1 MNLDKPL
8 TVSIITGFLGAG
20 KTTLLNRLLASP
32 DMANAAVI
40 INEFGDVSL
49 DHLLVESGDD
59 DIIELSSGCL
69 CCTIRGE
76 LVETLERLLDRA
88 DADRLTSII
97 IETTGLADPV
107 PVMQAVMAHPLLS
120 QRLSLGSV
128 VTLVDAVN
136 GLATLEHYEEARKQV
151 AVADQLL
158 VSKLDLS
165 ADTEALKSAI
175 SQLNPN
181 IAPRNVVDVSD
192 SDLVQQLNT
201 GLFEMGEK
209 AETVQAWFGG
219 VGHDHSHHHHGHDH
233 HDQNRHGE
241 TIRSFSL
248 VREKPIEHE
257 ALRAFL
263 DLLAAQHGPK
273 LLRVK
278 GLIHVVEHPEQPV
291 LIHGVQSIFH
301 PPRVLD
307 QWPSDE
313 WVTKIVFIAD
323 GLDESFIQRLFD
335 GFSGT
340 PQIDQAD
347 SAAMMDNPLAI
358 SGVSKPRQS

>member
-1 MNLDKPL
+1 MVLDKPL

-20 KTTLLNRLLASP
+20 KTTLLNRLLVSS

-49 DHLLVESGDD
+49 DHLLVESGND

-76 LVETLERLLDRA
+76 LVETLERLLDRS
-88 DADRLTSII
+88 DANRLTSIV

-107 PVMQAVMAHPLLS
+107 PVIKAVMAHPLLS

-136 GLATLEHYEEARKQV
+136 GVATLDEYEEARKQV

-158 VSKLDLS
+158 ISKIDM
-165 ADTEALKSAI
+165 ATDTTALKSAI
-175 SQLNPN
+175 FQLNPN
-181 IAPRNVVDVSD
+181 IAPRNVADVSEAE
-192 SDLVQQLNT
+192 LVQQLNT
-201 GLFEMGEK
+201 GLFEMGDK
-209 AETVQAWFGG
+209 TGTVQAWFGEN
-219 VGHDHSHHHHGHDH
+219 SHHHDHDH
-233 HDQNRHGE
+233 HHYDQNRHGE
-241 TIRSFSL
+241 TTRSFSL

-278 GLIHVVEHPEQPV
+278 GLIHVTEHPEQPV

-307 QWPSDE
+307 KWPSDE
-313 WVTKIVFIAD
+313 RVTKIVFIAD

-358 SGVSKPRQS
+358 SGFSKSRQP

>member
-1 MNLDKPL
+1 MSLDKPL

-20 KTTLLNRLLASP
+20 KTTLLNRLLSSC

-107 PVMQAVMAHPLLS
+107 PVMQAVMAHPALS

-158 VSKLDLS
+158 MSKLDLS
-165 ADTEALKSAI
+165 ADTTSLKSAL

-181 IAPRNVVDVSD
+181 IVPRNVVDVSD
-192 SDLVQQLNT
+192 GDLIQQLNT

-219 VGHDHSHHHHGHDH
+219 TNHDHSHHHDHDH

-257 ALRAFL
+257 ALKAFL

-278 GLIHVVEHPEQPV
+278 GLIHVAEHPEQPV

-313 WVTKIVFIAD
+313 CVTKIVFIAD
-323 GLDESFIQRLFD
+323 GLDENFIQRLFD

-347 SAAMMDNPLAI
+347 SDAMMSNPLAI
-358 SGVSKPRQS
+358 SGFSKPKQS

>member
-1 MNLDKPL
+1 MVLDKPL

-20 KTTLLNRLLASP
+20 KTTLLNRLLVSR

-76 LVETLERLLDRA
+76 LIETLERLLDRP
-88 DADRLTSII
+88 DAGRLTSIV

-107 PVMQAVMAHPLLS
+107 PVMQAVTAHPALS
-120 QRLSLGSV
+120 QRLCLGSV

-136 GLATLEHYEEARKQV
+136 GVTTLEHYEEARKQV

-158 VSKLDLS
+158 ISKLDLS
-165 ADTEALKSAI
+165 ADITALKSTI
-175 SQLNPN
+175 FQLNPN
-181 IAPRNVVDVSD
+181 IAPRNVVDVSNA
-192 SDLVQQLNT
+192 DLIQQLNT
-201 GLFEMGEK
+201 GLFEMSEKGE
-209 AETVQAWFGG
+209 TIQAWFGG
-219 VGHDHSHHHHGHDH
+219 GSHDHHHHDH
-233 HDQNRHGE
+233 HHAHDQNRHGE
-241 TIRSFSL
+241 SIRSFSL
-248 VREKPIEHE
+248 VREKAIEHE

-278 GLIHVVEHPEQPV
+278 GLIHVAEHSEQPV

-307 QWPSDE
+307 KWPDDE
-313 WVTKIVFIAD
+313 RVTKIVFIAD

-340 PQIDQAD
+340 PQVDQAD
-347 SAAMMDNPLAI
+347 SAAMVDNPLAI
-358 SGVSKPRQS
+358 SGFSKPKQS

>member
-1 MNLDKPL
+1 
-8 TVSIITGFLGAG
+8 
-20 KTTLLNRLLASP
+20 
-32 DMANAAVI
+32 
-40 INEFGDVSL
+40 
-49 DHLLVESGDD
+49 
-59 DIIELSSGCL
+59 
-69 CCTIRGE
+69 
-76 LVETLERLLDRA
+76 
-88 DADRLTSII
+88 
-97 IETTGLADPV
+97 
-107 PVMQAVMAHPLLS
+107 
-120 QRLSLGSV
+120 
-128 VTLVDAVN
+128 
-136 GLATLEHYEEARKQV
+136 
-151 AVADQLL
+151 
-158 VSKLDLS
+158 
-165 ADTEALKSAI
+165 
-175 SQLNPN
+175 
-181 IAPRNVVDVSD
+181 
-192 SDLVQQLNT
+192 
-201 GLFEMGEK
+201 MGEK
-209 AETVQAWFGG
+209 ADAVQAWFGEP
-219 VGHDHSHHHHGHDH
+219 SHHHGHGHDH
-233 HDQNRHGE
+233 HHHDENRHGE

>member
-1 MNLDKPL
+1 MVLDKPL

-20 KTTLLNRLLASP
+20 KTTLLNRLLVSS

-76 LVETLERLLDRA
+76 LVETLERLLDRS
-88 DADRLTSII
+88 DANRLTSIV

-107 PVMQAVMAHPLLS
+107 PVIKAVMAHPLLS

-136 GLATLEHYEEARKQV
+136 GVATLDEYEEARKQV

-158 VSKLDLS
+158 ISKIDM
-165 ADTEALKSAI
+165 ATDTTALKSAI
-175 SQLNPN
+175 FQLNPN
-181 IAPRNVVDVSD
+181 IAPRNVADVSEAE
-192 SDLVQQLNT
+192 LVQQLNT
-201 GLFEMGEK
+201 GLFEMGDK
-209 AETVQAWFGG
+209 TGTVQAWFGEN
-219 VGHDHSHHHHGHDH
+219 SHHH

-241 TIRSFSL
+241 TTRSFSL

-278 GLIHVVEHPEQPV
+278 GLIHVTEHPEQPV

-307 QWPSDE
+307 KWPSDE
-313 WVTKIVFIAD
+313 RVTKIVFIAD

-358 SGVSKPRQS
+358 SGFSKSRQS

>member
-1 MNLDKPL
+1 MVLDKPL

-59 DIIELSSGCL
+59 DVIELSSGCL

-76 LVETLERLLDRA
+76 LIETLERLLDRP
-88 DADRLTSII
+88 DADRLTSIV

-107 PVMQAVMAHPLLS
+107 PVMQAVMAHPVLS

-136 GLATLEHYEEARKQV
+136 GVATLEHYEEARKQV

-158 VSKLDLS
+158 ISKLDLS
-165 ADTEALKSAI
+165 DDITALKSAI
-175 SQLNPN
+175 FQLNPN
-181 IAPRNVVDVSD
+181 IAPLNVVDVSEVK
-192 SDLVQQLNT
+192 LVQQLNT
-201 GLFEMGEK
+201 GLYEMGEK

-219 VGHDHSHHHHGHDH
+219 VSHDHHHHHS

-278 GLIHVVEHPEQPV
+278 GLIHVVEHNEQPV

-307 QWPSDE
+307 QWPSGE
-313 WVTKIVFIAD
+313 RMTKIVFIGD
-323 GLDESFIQRLFD
+323 GLDENFIQRLFD

-347 SAAMMDNPLAI
+347 SAAMIDNPLAI
-358 SGVSKPRQS
+358 SGFSKSRQS

>member
-1 MNLDKPL
+1 M
-8 TVSIITGFLGAG
+8 
-20 KTTLLNRLLASP
+20 LNRLLVSP

-76 LVETLERLLDRA
+76 LIETLERLLDRA

-107 PVMQAVMAHPLLS
+107 PVMQAVMAHPALS
-120 QRLSLGSV
+120 QRLCLGSV

-136 GLATLEHYEEARKQV
+136 GVATLEHYEEARKQV

-158 VSKLDLS
+158 TSKLDLS
-165 ADTEALKSAI
+165 ADTAALQLVI
-175 SQLNPN
+175 SNLNPN

-192 SDLVQQLNT
+192 RDLIQQLNT

-209 AETVQAWFGG
+209 GEVVQAWFGG
-219 VGHDHSHHHHGHDH
+219 VSHDHHHHHA

-278 GLIHVVEHPEQPV
+278 GLIHVVEHSEQPV

-307 QWPSDE
+307 KWPDDE
-313 WVTKIVFIAD
+313 RVTKIVFIAD

-358 SGVSKPRQS
+358 SGFPKPK

>member
-1 MNLDKPL
+1 MVLDKPL

-20 KTTLLNRLLASP
+20 KTTLLNRLLVSP

-76 LVETLERLLDRA
+76 LIETLERLLDRP
-88 DADRLTSII
+88 DADRLTSIV

-107 PVMQAVMAHPLLS
+107 PVMQAVMAHPALS

-136 GLATLEHYEEARKQV
+136 GVITLEHYEEARKQV

-158 VSKLDLS
+158 ISKLDLS
-165 ADTEALKSAI
+165 ADTTALKTAI
-175 SQLNPN
+175 VELNPN
-181 IAPRNVVDVSD
+181 IVPLNIVDVSNGE
-192 SDLVQQLNT
+192 LIQQLNT
-201 GLFEMGEK
+201 GFFEMGEK
-209 AETVQAWFGG
+209 ADTVQAWFGG
-219 VGHDHSHHHHGHDH
+219 ASDDHHHHHH
-233 HDQNRHGE
+233 THDQNRHGE

-248 VREKPIEHE
+248 VREKAIEHE

-278 GLIHVVEHPEQPV
+278 GLIHVVEHGEQPV

-307 QWPSDE
+307 QWPCDE
-313 WVTKIVFIAD
+313 RVTKIVFIAD

-340 PQIDQAD
+340 PRIDQAD
-347 SAAMMDNPLAI
+347 SAAMIDNPLAL
-358 SGVSKPRQS
+358 SGFPKSRQS

>member
-1 MNLDKPL
+1 MVLGKPV

-20 KTTLLNRLLASP
+20 KTTLLNRLLASS

-59 DIIELSSGCL
+59 DVIELSSGCL

-76 LVETLERLLDRA
+76 LIETLERLLDRP
-88 DADRLTSII
+88 DADRLTSIV

-107 PVMQAVMAHPLLS
+107 PVMQAVMAHPILA
-120 QRLSLGSV
+120 QRLSLGCV
-128 VTLVDAVN
+128 MTLVDAVN
-136 GLATLEHYEEARKQV
+136 GVATLNEYEEARKQV

-158 VSKLDLS
+158 ISKADLS
-165 ADTEALKSAI
+165 PDIAALKSAI
-175 SQLNPN
+175 HQLNSNLMPKD
-181 IAPRNVVDVSD
+181 IRDVSEA
-192 SDLVQQLNT
+192 DLIQQLNT
-201 GLFEMGEK
+201 GLFEMSARAGN
-209 AETVQAWFGG
+209 VQAWFA
-219 VGHDHSHHHHGHDH
+219 DHGHDH
-233 HDQNRHGE
+233 HDHIHDENRHGQ

-248 VREKPIEHE
+248 VREKPIQQE

-278 GLIHVVEHPEQPV
+278 GLIHVGEHSEQPV
-291 LIHGVQSIFH
+291 LIHGVQSVFH
-301 PPRVLD
+301 PPKILD
-307 QWPSDE
+307 RWPNDE
-313 WVTKIVFIAD
+313 RMTKIVFIVD
-323 GLDESFIQRLFD
+323 GLGEGFIQRLFD

-358 SGVSKPRQS
+358 SGFSKPIQS

>member
-1 MNLDKPL
+1 MVLDRPI

-20 KTTLLNRLLASP
+20 KTTLLNHLLASP

-59 DIIELSSGCL
+59 DVIELSSGCL

-76 LVETLERLLDRA
+76 LIETLERLLDRP
-88 DADRLTSII
+88 DADRLTSIV

-107 PVMQAVMAHPLLS
+107 PVIQAVMAHPALS

-158 VSKLDLS
+158 MSKLDLS
-165 ADTEALKSAI
+165 ANTAALKSAI

-181 IAPRNVVDVSD
+181 IVPRNVVDVSD
-192 SDLVQQLNT
+192 SDLIQQLNT
-201 GLFEMGEK
+201 GLFEIGEK
-209 AETVQAWFGG
+209 ADAVQAWFGET
-219 VGHDHSHHHHGHDH
+219 SHHHGHGHDH
-233 HDQNRHGE
+233 HHHDENRHGE

-278 GLIHVVEHPEQPV
+278 GLIHVAEHSEQPV

-301 PPRVLD
+301 PPKVLD
-307 QWPSDE
+307 KWPSDE
-313 WVTKIVFIAD
+313 RMTKIVFIAD

-347 SAAMMDNPLAI
+347 SAAMMDLSLI
-358 SGVSKPRQS
+358 HI

>member
-1 MNLDKPL
+1 MVLDKPI

-20 KTTLLNRLLASP
+20 KTTLLNRLLVSP

-76 LVETLERLLDRA
+76 LIETLERLLDRP
-88 DADRLTSII
+88 DADRLTSIV

-107 PVMQAVMAHPLLS
+107 PVMQAVMAHPALS
-120 QRLSLGSV
+120 QRLCLGSV

-136 GLATLEHYEEARKQV
+136 GVATLEHYEEARKQV

-158 VSKLDLS
+158 ISKLDLS
-165 ADTEALKSAI
+165 ADITALKSAI

-181 IAPRNVVDVSD
+181 LVPRNVVDVSD
-192 SDLVQQLNT
+192 ADLIQQLNT
-201 GLFEMGEK
+201 GLFEMSEKGE
-209 AETVQAWFGG
+209 TIQAWFGG
-219 VGHDHSHHHHGHDH
+219 GSHDHHHHDH
-233 HDQNRHGE
+233 HHAHDQNRHGE
-241 TIRSFSL
+241 SIRSFSL
-248 VREKPIEHE
+248 VREKAIEHE

-278 GLIHVVEHPEQPV
+278 GLIHVAEHSEQPV

-307 QWPSDE
+307 NWPDNE
-313 WVTKIVFIAD
+313 RVTKIVFIAD

-340 PQIDQAD
+340 PQVDQAD
-347 SAAMMDNPLAI
+347 SAAMVDNPLAI
-358 SGVSKPRQS
+358 SGFSKTKQS

>member
-1 MNLDKPL
+1 MVVLDKPL

-20 KTTLLNRLLASP
+20 KTTLLNRLLVSP

-76 LVETLERLLDRA
+76 LVETLERLLDRP
-88 DADRLTSII
+88 DANRLTSIV

-128 VTLVDAVN
+128 VTLIDAVN
-136 GLATLEHYEEARKQV
+136 GVTTLEHYEEARKQV

-158 VSKLDLS
+158 ISKIDM
-165 ADTEALKSAI
+165 ATDTTALKSAI
-175 SQLNPN
+175 FQLNPN
-181 IAPRNVVDVSD
+181 ITPINVVDVSEAE
-192 SDLVQQLNT
+192 LVEQLST

-209 AETVQAWFGG
+209 ADIVQAWFGENDHH
-219 VGHDHSHHHHGHDH
+219 HDHHH

-248 VREKPIEHE
+248 VRERPIEHE

-278 GLIHVVEHPEQPV
+278 GLIHVVEHSEQPV

-307 QWPSDE
+307 KWPSAE
-313 WVTKIVFIAD
+313 RVTKIVFIAD

-358 SGVSKPRQS
+358 SGYSKSRQS

>member
-1 MNLDKPL
+1 MVLDKPL

-20 KTTLLNRLLASP
+20 KTTLLNRLLVSP
-32 DMANAAVI
+32 DMENAAVI

-76 LVETLERLLDRA
+76 LIETLERLLDRP
-88 DADRLTSII
+88 DADRLTSIV

-107 PVMQAVMAHPLLS
+107 PVMQAVMAHPALS

-136 GLATLEHYEEARKQV
+136 GVTTLEHYEEARKQV

-158 VSKLDLS
+158 ISKMDLS
-165 ADTEALKSAI
+165 ADITALKSAI
-175 SQLNPN
+175 FQLNPN
-181 IAPRNVVDVSD
+181 IVPRNVVDVSD
-192 SDLVQQLNT
+192 GDLIQQLNT
-201 GLFEMGEK
+201 GFFEMGEK
-209 AETVQAWFGG
+209 GDTVQAWFGG
-219 VGHDHSHHHHGHDH
+219 VSHDHDHHHDH
-233 HDQNRHGE
+233 HAHDQNRHGE

-263 DLLAAQHGPK
+263 DLLAAQYGPN

-278 GLIHVVEHPEQPV
+278 GLIHVAEYSEQPV

-307 QWPSDE
+307 QWPDDE
-313 WVTKIVFIAD
+313 RVTKIVFIAD

-347 SAAMMDNPLAI
+347 SNAMMDNPLAI
-358 SGVSKPRQS
+358 SGFSKSKQS

>member
-59 DIIELSSGCL
+59 DVIELSSGCL

-88 DADRLTSII
+88 DAARLTSIV

-120 QRLSLGSV
+120 QRLSLGSI
-128 VTLVDAVN
+128 VTLIDAVN
-136 GLATLEHYEEARKQV
+136 GGATLERYEEARKQV

-158 VSKLDLS
+158 MSKLDLS
-165 ADTEALKSAI
+165 ADTAALKSAI
-175 SQLNPN
+175 FQLNPN
-181 IAPRNVVDVSD
+181 TAPRSVVDVSD
-192 SDLVQQLNT
+192 GDLIQQLNT
-201 GLFEMGEK
+201 GLFEIGEK
-209 AETVQAWFGG
+209 ADTVQAWFGEG
-219 VGHDHSHHHHGHDH
+219 NHHHGHHHHDHDH

-248 VREKPIEHE
+248 VREKPIQHE

-278 GLIHVVEHPEQPV
+278 GLIHVTEHPEQPV

-307 QWPSDE
+307 KWPDDE
-313 WVTKIVFIAD
+313 RMTKIVFIAD

-358 SGVSKPRQS
+358 SGCSKP

>member
-1 MNLDKPL
+1 MGLDKPL

-20 KTTLLNRLLASP
+20 KTTLLNRLLVSP

-76 LVETLERLLDRA
+76 LIETLERLLDRP
-88 DADRLTSII
+88 DAGRLTSIV

-107 PVMQAVMAHPLLS
+107 PVMQAVTAHPALS
-120 QRLSLGSV
+120 QRLCLGSV

-136 GLATLEHYEEARKQV
+136 GVTTLEHYEEARKQV

-158 VSKLDLS
+158 ISKLDLS
-165 ADTEALKSAI
+165 ADITALKSTI
-175 SQLNPN
+175 FQLNPN
-181 IAPRNVVDVSD
+181 IAPRNVVDVSNA
-192 SDLVQQLNT
+192 DLIQQLNT
-201 GLFEMGEK
+201 GLFEMSEKGE
-209 AETVQAWFGG
+209 TIQAWFGG
-219 VGHDHSHHHHGHDH
+219 GSHDHHHHDH
-233 HDQNRHGE
+233 HHAHDQNRHGE
-241 TIRSFSL
+241 SIRSFSL
-248 VREKPIEHE
+248 VREKAIEHE

-278 GLIHVVEHPEQPV
+278 GLIHVAEHSEQPV

-307 QWPSDE
+307 KWPDDE
-313 WVTKIVFIAD
+313 RVTKIVFIAD

-340 PQIDQAD
+340 PQVDQAD
-347 SAAMMDNPLAI
+347 SAAMVDNPLAI
-358 SGVSKPRQS
+358 SGFSKPKQS

>member
-1 MNLDKPL
+1 M
-8 TVSIITGFLGAG
+8 SIITGFLGAG
-20 KTTLLNRLLASP
+20 KTTLLNQLLASP
-32 DMANAAVI
+32 QMANAAVI

-59 DIIELSSGCL
+59 DVIELSSGCL

-76 LVETLERLLDRA
+76 LIDTLERLLDRP
-88 DADRLTSII
+88 DAGRLTAIV

-107 PVMQAVMAHPLLS
+107 PVMQAVMVHPALS
-120 QRLSLGSV
+120 QRLTLGSV

-136 GLATLEHYEEARKQV
+136 GEGTLEQYEEARKQV

-158 VSKLDLS
+158 ISKMDLV
-165 ADTEALKSAI
+165 ADVTALTSAI
-175 SQLNPN
+175 HRLNAN
-181 IAPRNVVDVSD
+181 LVLRNVDDVSEV
-192 SDLVQQLNT
+192 DLVQHLSA
-201 GLFEMGEK
+201 GLFEMSEK
-209 AETVQAWFGG
+209 ADVVQAWFGDDNHG
-219 VGHDHSHHHHGHDH
+219 DDHHHHS

-248 VREKPIEHE
+248 VREKPIQQE

-263 DLLAAQHGPK
+263 DLLAAQHGPT

-278 GLIHVVEHPEQPV
+278 GLIHVAEHSEQPV
-291 LIHGVQSIFH
+291 LIHGVQSVFH
-301 PPRVLD
+301 PPKIL
-307 QWPSDE
+307 DE
-313 WVTKIVFIAD
+313 WPNDERVTKIVFIAD

-358 SGVSKPRQS
+358 AGFSKSRQS